1 MATMTSYPFTQQI
14 DYPDLLISSIQSSS
28 ISTPFSY
35 LERDGSGPTMSVLV
49 WFSDTLSSNDQATL
63 NSIMSSYVNEL
74 PAIQQSINQILKD
87 MNFGISIIAQFGA
100 ANRAAGLN
108 VSQVI
113 QISQQLASI
122 QSLLMSGSITT
133 ALTAI
138 QSIQP
143 NALLTQQTLN
153 SYITQMQNYLS
164 SETS

>member
-1 MATMTSYPFTQQI
+1 
-14 DYPDLLISSIQSSS
+14 LLVASIQSSS
-28 ISTPFSY
+28 ISTPLSY
-35 LERDGSGPTMSVLV
+35 LEREGSGPSMSVLV
-49 WFSDTLSSNDQATL
+49 WFSDALSSNDQTTL
-63 NSIMSSYVNEL
+63 NSLMSSYVNEL
-74 PAIQQSINQILKD
+74 PQTQQNINQILKD
-87 MNFGISIIAQFGA
+87 MSFGISIIAQFGA

-133 ALTAI
+133 ALTVI

-143 NALLTQQTLN
+143 SALLTQETLN

-164 SETS
+164 GET